1 MISENKTI
9 RKRFIIST
17 IFVVIINGICLSLYF
32 KIGISPYIERNNAI
46 KNDIDNLITE
56 NISYDEFINKFNLY
70 KEKYNFEYLI
80 KDNNYKTVV
89 KTNKNTSQLLYS
101 NIITFDN
108 TSYLLEIYIN
118 REMTIGDAVTGFM
131 LFQFCVVFVISIIFT
146 FFVNK
151 NILTPID
158 KIINDIKKY
167 KLGHLPKKI
176 KVKGQIDLIQNEFV
190 DLVELLEEEKKEQ
203 NRIIASIS
211 HDIKTPLTSIIGY
224 SNLINEEDLT
234 KEQII
239 KYNEKINLKSKN
251 IKEILNCFD
260 DYLINSTNQS
270 IKFKKILI
278 HDLVKQI
285 NDDYLLELEFKNITL
300 IINCNCYDL
309 YINIDISKI
318 KRAIANIIQN
328 SIRYIKE
335 DGKIVIDINYN
346 KENFVFEI
354 SDNGKGVDKKIIKK
368 IFDPLYTTDNSRKI
382 SGLGL
387 SICKEFITL
396 HNGTI
401 SAYNNDMG
409 GLTIKFTIPN
419 NI

>member
-285 NDDYLLELEFKNITL
+285 NDDIY
-300 IINCNCYDL
+300 
-309 YINIDISKI
+309 
-318 KRAIANIIQN
+318 
-328 SIRYIKE
+328 
-335 DGKIVIDINYN
+335 
-346 KENFVFEI
+346 
-354 SDNGKGVDKKIIKK
+354 
-368 IFDPLYTTDNSRKI
+368 
-382 SGLGL
+382 
-387 SICKEFITL
+387 
-396 HNGTI
+396 
-401 SAYNNDMG
+401 
-409 GLTIKFTIPN
+409 
-419 NI
+419 